1 MKPVTLRRQK
11 NSHSFTVKCPEELM
25 TVIHKLPLRLTHCS
39 PSQRLAF
46 LPANWKKR
54 RKDTERERER
64 ESKRAKGLSSLLRQS
79 VKSAP
84 RSLLS
89 QRCWGEEERMLG
101 ENDSGWLW
109 MERQTG
115 IPTFLWMKSGLGSFL
130 HGNPSGWIPNAQSG
144 KSRMTHSG
152 EAGWIVGQTTR
163 STGNGRNHSQ
173 HCVLL
178 KRRF

>member
-64 ESKRAKGLSSLLRQS
+64 AREQRVCLLCWDKALK
-79 VKSAP
+79 V
-84 RSLLS
+84 LLA
-89 QRCWGEEERMLG
+89 RCCHRDAEERKRGCWVKMIQAG
-101 ENDSGWLW
+101 CEWKGRRAYRRFCEWSQASAAFCTAIPRDGSRTPNQGRAGWLI
-109 MERQTG
+109 Q
-115 IPTFLWMKSGLGSFL
+115 
-130 HGNPSGWIPNAQSG
+130 
-144 KSRMTHSG
+144 
-152 EAGWIVGQTTR
+152 
-163 STGNGRNHSQ
+163 GR
-173 HCVLL
+173 LAE
-178 KRRF
+178 